1 MGIEERLRYLDSLV
15 STSKYEKQKRTLES
29 NFLSFLGKSGK
40 YNLRDSTPEDVR
52 RFLVSKDKGGKTI
65 IHSLYCKN
73 MGTQEKNC
81 SCPRRLAIGTVKSLL
96 GKLLVIFEGCGKRGP
111 WHGIGPF
118 DGGNPV
124 DSEEVRQYVKAIQKE
139 QSLAHVEVKQ
149 AIPMFIDKLTK
160 ISHHILSVLNS
171 SGLKSADIFIG
182 LRDRAFFLLQ
192 YFAGDRAG
200 DLGRVVAQEV
210 KRLPNNE
217 GLLFKHR
224 VGKTLS
230 NGKANV
236 FAIKRAED
244 SSICPVTAL
253 DDYVEGARNMG
264 INLAIG
270 FLFRPIDI
278 SKSGVLEESLSY
290 SVAYDRLKHY
300 LKILDIDEGET
311 PHSLRR
317 GCAISLSL
325 SGSASQAQIMNHIGW
340 FSESSLRRYNEL
352 PNI

>member
-111 WHGIGPF
+111 WQGIGPF
-118 DGGNPV
+118 DRGNPV

-236 FAIKRAED
+236 FATVPITLTVHPLKRKNVRRKENTRETNKPQNSIQKSKTKLQDEIFILVILAFPSCN
-244 SSICPVTAL
+244 SSSL
-253 DDYVEGARNMG
+253 LLR
-264 INLAIG
+264 
-270 FLFRPIDI
+270 LF
-278 SKSGVLEESLSY
+278 
-290 SVAYDRLKHY
+290 
-300 LKILDIDEGET
+300 
-311 PHSLRR
+311 
-317 GCAISLSL
+317 SLSL
-325 SGSASQAQIMNHIGW
+325 
-340 FSESSLRRYNEL
+340 FRF
-352 PNI
+352 